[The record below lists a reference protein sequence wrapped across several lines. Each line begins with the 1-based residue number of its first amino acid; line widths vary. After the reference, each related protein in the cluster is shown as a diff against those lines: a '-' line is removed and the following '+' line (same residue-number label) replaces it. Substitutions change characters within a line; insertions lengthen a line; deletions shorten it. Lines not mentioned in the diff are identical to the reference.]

1 MIKKVVAVVLI
12 VLTGGGWLYVDYLN
26 RQQIME
32 AAELRRSIEQ
42 ARAQVLAHAKALAE
56 AKAKF
61 EAQML
66 ADLTGCKAAAEK
78 AKEEFLAQNQKPV
91 RRRPG
96 KFTIPQAA
104 VDEATKTLEAA
115 NAVCQA
121 TYDMRV
127 KNGS

>member
-12 VLTGGGWLYVDYLN
+12 ILAGGGWLYVDYLN
-26 RQQIME
+26 KQQLKE
-32 AAELRRSIEQ
+32 AEELRRSIEQ
-42 ARAQVLAHAKALAE
+42 ARAQALARAKAVAE

-66 ADLTGCKAAAEK
+66 ADLGTCKAAAEK

-91 RRRPG
+91 RRKPG

-104 VDEATKTLEAA
+104 LDEAAKALEAA
-115 NAVCQA
+115 NAACQT
-121 TYDMRV
+121 TYETRL